1 MSEVKLTS
9 GKGSMSERIANRLK
23 PSNDH
28 HTADH
33 SASHGSG
40 PTRTSSTIHHGGS
53 QGSHGGGNDGPMS
66 PLHQRDGG
74 E

>member
-1 MSEVKLTS
+1 MGEVKLTS
-9 GKGSMSERIANRLK
+9 GKGSMSQRIADRLK
-23 PSNDH
+23 PSNEKS
-28 HTADH
+28 TAAEH
-33 SASHGSG
+33 AAHGGG

-53 QGSHGGGNDGPMS
+53 QGSHGGGNDGPMD